1 MHIVHLTSV
10 HPRDD
15 IRIFYKECRSLVTG
29 GYAVTLLVA
38 DGLGDSVREG
48 VKIID
53 VGHEKGRVRRILRTT
68 SRMLSK
74 AKELGA
80 DVYHLHDPE
89 LIPVGLRLKRL
100 GKFVVFDAHEDVP
113 KQLLGKPY
121 LTPFVLKLLSMSFT
135 IFERYA
141 CSRFDG
147 ILAATPSIRDKF
159 LEINANTIDV
169 NNYPLI
175 GELDATE
182 PWSTKTREVC
192 YVGNIAGLRGIR
204 EMVQAI
210 NLVSEPAVLTLVGR
224 FTEPVIES
232 EVKTYKGWGRVTALG
247 VCDRQGVKAALDRA
261 VAGLVTLHPA
271 INYLD
276 ALPIKMFEYM
286 AAGIPVIA
294 SNFPLWQ
301 KIVEDHDCGVCVD
314 PLNPRAIA
322 AAIDLFLE
330 NRAYAETM
338 GLNGALAVKNYFNW
352 GIEEKKL
359 LAFYSRICST

>member
-1 MHIVHLTSV
+1 
-10 HPRDD
+10 
-15 IRIFYKECRSLVTG
+15 
-29 GYAVTLLVA
+29 
-38 DGLGDSVREG
+38 
-48 VKIID
+48 
-53 VGHEKGRVRRILRTT
+53 
-68 SRMLSK
+68 
-74 AKELGA
+74 
-80 DVYHLHDPE
+80 
-89 LIPVGLRLKRL
+89 
-100 GKFVVFDAHEDVP
+100 
-113 KQLLGKPY
+113 
-121 LTPFVLKLLSMSFT
+121 
-135 IFERYA
+135 
-141 CSRFDG
+141 
-147 ILAATPSIRDKF
+147 

-169 NNYPLI
+169 NNYPLV